1 MVANREIVLLIGS
14 WIELF
19 GVFII
24 VLGLVLATVIYL
36 FGLFTGKDK
45 KEIYNTARYNLG
57 RGILLG
63 LEVLIAGD
71 IIKTVTGTPTLIS
84 VSVLGIIVLIR
95 VVLSLTLTTEIE
107 GRWPWQGKQS

>member
-1 MVANREIVLLIGS
+1 MLANKDLVLLIGS

-24 VLGLVLATVIYL
+24 VVGLIIATVIYL
-36 FGLFTGKDK
+36 YGLFTGKSK

-71 IIKTVTGTPTLIS
+71 IIITVTGTPTLLS

-95 VVLSLTLTTEIE
+95 VVLSFTLTTEIE
-107 GRWPWQGKQS
+107 GRWPWQSKKD

>member
-1 MVANREIVLLIGS
+1 MVANRELVLIIGS

-24 VLGLVLATVIYL
+24 VLGLIIATGIYL
-36 FGLFTGKDK
+36 VGLFSGKSK

-57 RGILLG
+57 RAILLG

-71 IIKTVTGTPTLIS
+71 IIKTVTGTPTIIS
-84 VSVLGIIVLIR
+84 VTVLGIIVLIR
-95 VVLSLTLTTEIE
+95 VILSLTLTTEIE
-107 GRWPWQGKQS
+107 GRWPWQGKQH